1 MKIKNLIICIFLGFM
16 VTSCIQD
23 EALNSEAAID
33 GCTGK
38 DVQLSNVDAD
48 NKLVNIYVHKSAN
61 LSKQNLVFTL
71 PEGASIKANETVS
84 GDTKSTYDFSA
95 PSQTRKFT
103 VTSEDGQWQPVYTV
117 KIIPSEL
124 PSSFHFESL
133 LVGSSS
139 PFDVFYEF
147 EQGTSQGASKV
158 LQWASG
164 NPGYKLTGMAKAA
177 SDYPT
182 VQTTNGYV
190 GKCVKLETRSTG
202 SFGAMAKMYIAAGN
216 LFIGSF
222 DLATALANAPKATRF
237 GFQFYKH
244 PKMLK
249 GYYKFKSGPVYT
261 ESGQPQSGLKDKCD
275 IYAIMYEADDN
286 SFMLNG
292 ENSLTSDKL
301 VSIARIKQEDVI
313 ESEHWEEF
321 QLTFESVNGKSIDNE
336 KLKNGKYKLSIVLS
350 SSIDGAYF
358 KGAVGST
365 LYIDELEL
373 ITEEDSRN

>member
-139 PFDVFYEF
+139 PFVCS
-147 EQGTSQGASKV
+147 TSSSKEPHRV
-158 LQWASG
+158 RPKCYNGPVAIPAINLPAWRKQRQTTL
-164 NPGYKLTGMAKAA
+164 PFKQ
-177 SDYPT
+177 PT
-182 VQTTNGYV
+182 V
-190 GKCVKLETRSTG
+190 
-202 SFGAMAKMYIAAGN
+202 M
-216 LFIGSF
+216 
-222 DLATALANAPKATRF
+222 
-237 GFQFYKH
+237 
-244 PKMLK
+244 
-249 GYYKFKSGPVYT
+249 
-261 ESGQPQSGLKDKCD
+261 
-275 IYAIMYEADDN
+275 
-286 SFMLNG
+286 
-292 ENSLTSDKL
+292 
-301 VSIARIKQEDVI
+301 
-313 ESEHWEEF
+313 W
-321 QLTFESVNGKSIDNE
+321 VN
-336 KLKNGKYKLSIVLS
+336 V
-350 SSIDGAYF
+350 
-358 KGAVGST
+358 
-365 LYIDELEL
+365 
-373 ITEEDSRN
+373 